1 MQIKNTIY
9 IILYFLYWIFFSWL
23 DRILFI
29 LLSTPK
35 GNSISFFKIIEIYK
49 AGLKLDL
56 SMAAYICAIPFLVF
70 CIWSAIPKLKI
81 PPIGIRGYSYLIL
94 TLLAILTSVNIN
106 LYPEWNDKISK
117 RAIDSFLEEPKAIL
131 GSANFQM
138 IAITTTVLIGILIL
152 GISLYKVLFKNKIH
166 KMSYS
171 LLGHFILFI
180 IGGFSLFTC
189 IRGGYGKSTLN
200 ESVAYFSEIPFQN
213 HSAVN
218 TYWAF
223 INDYVHSSQINSNP
237 YIFSTNDSL
246 NKKILNPIFQ
256 QNPDSAYS
264 ILNSEKPNIV
274 FIILESFTADLVGVL
289 DGEKNITPHLDSL
302 SKTGILF
309 TNFYASS
316 DRSDKGIIS
325 LFSGFP
331 AQGKESIIK
340 FINKH
345 EKLPAFTQQLNESGY
360 HTSFYYGGQSEFYNF
375 KSFMK
380 SHGIANVVD
389 VHDFSA
395 IEESSA
401 WGVYDELVF
410 QKMLEN
416 LDKEKEPFLSSLFT
430 ITHHEPFDLKGEYHF
445 GKQTIV
451 EKFKSTAYYT
461 DSVLYDFIQKSKEK
475 KWFQNTLFIITAD
488 HGHRLPYDRSFADI
502 KRFQIPLI
510 IFGNALKD
518 SYKGTIDSRIISQV
532 DLSKTILNQLQLP
545 SKSYP
550 FSRNIFNKDFP
561 QYAFFNT
568 ANVLGMVTKDNQV
581 ILDLKNNSLLYM
593 NPKNVSNPHLTDT
606 PKVYL
611 QETYTQFLRK

>member
-1 MQIKNTIY
+1 MQVKNTVY
-9 IILYFLYWIFFSWL
+9 IILYFLYWIFFSWI
-23 DRILFI
+23 DRIIFL
-29 LLSTPK
+29 LLSNPK
-35 GNSISFFKIIEIYK
+35 GSSISFFKILEIYK
-49 AGLKLDL
+49 AGFKLDL
-56 SMAAYICAIPFLVF
+56 SMAAYICVIPFLGF

-81 PPIGIRGYSYLIL
+81 SPIFIRSYSFTIL
-94 TLLAILTSVNIN
+94 SLLALLTSININ
-106 LYPEWNDKISK
+106 LYPEWKDKISK

-131 GSANFQM
+131 GSAHFQM
-138 IAITTTVLIGILIL
+138 ITLATIVFIGILTL
-152 GISLYKVLFKNKIH
+152 GFLLYKALFKNKIH
-166 KMSYS
+166 KLSYS
-171 LLGHFILFI
+171 PLGHFILFL
-180 IGGFSLFTC
+180 IGGIFLFTC
-189 IRGGYGKSTLN
+189 IRGGYGKSPLN

-218 TYWAF
+218 TYWTF

-246 NKKILNPIFQ
+246 NQKILNPILK

-264 ILNSEKPNIV
+264 ILNTERPNIV

-289 DGEKNITPHLDSL
+289 DGEKNVTPHIDSL

-309 TNFYASS
+309 THFYASS
-316 DRSDKGIIS
+316 ERSDKGIVA

-380 SHGIANVVD
+380 SHGIKDVVD
-389 VHDFSA
+389 VYDFSLNGKT
-395 IEESSA
+395 SA
-401 WGVYDELVF
+401 WGVYDEYVF
-410 QKMLEN
+410 QKMLDN

-430 ITHHEPFDLKGEYHF
+430 ITHHEPFDLKGKYHF
-445 GKQTIV
+445 GQQTI
-451 EKFKSTAYYT
+451 EDKFKSTAYYT
-461 DSVLYDFIQKSKEK
+461 DSVLYDFIQKSKDK

-510 IFGNALKD
+510 IFGPALKD
-518 SYKGTIDSRIISQV
+518 SFKGTIDSRIINQV
-532 DLSKTILNQLQLP
+532 DLSKTILNQLHLP

-561 QYAFFNT
+561 EYAFFNT
-568 ANVLGMVTKDNQV
+568 ANVLGMVTKENEI
-581 ILDLKNNSLLYM
+581 ILDLKNKSILFLKS
-593 NPKNVSNPHLTDT
+593 KNIFTDNLADT

-611 QETYTQFLRK
+611 QETYQQFLQK